1 MSERRTLGEAIF
13 VDIESNA
20 YLNELHE
27 KILYNY
33 ALRLFQLESKKSQ
46 KIIT

>member
-27 KILYNY
+27 KYCITM
-33 ALRLFQLESKKSQ
+33 RLDYFS
-46 KIIT
+46 